1 MYRVHQYLQELRVKR
16 LMQEAASIQGDIE
29 HITALLPNNMSRY
42 DHRLWLWYEMDSSTK
57 SRHELVMWE
66 YFNSTRLFLT
76 YEHMPVIGLPTSLK
90 AGINIALEVLLDI
103 MNTKDGAVHP
113 FIPPYHLFDGFTVTD
128 QSSGVHYTLHMSV
141 HREGVQDPV
150 DYIANVF
157 LPFQGVGMGI
167 YQESRILLNTIINVI
182 VGVSRTGDMTDFLRM
197 YEEVCLRPGLKT
209 HLHVVLFG
217 RNENMLSKVSLL
229 QRSYPRKNITIHQ
242 VSTENFSHATSYDH
256 VANKLRDTD
265 LMLFFDYNFV
275 FTAEFL
281 DHCRINAVRGRQAYF
296 PVLFSFYKPELVHR
310 HIQRPLQM
318 LISAD
323 TGFFLRY
330 NYQVV
335 AIYKSDYKH
344 VGGFGRN
351 QGSLNDDVRFVDKVL
366 SRGLYVMRALE
377 PYLRRYY
384 KPRTCKGLTGN
395 THLACMNS
403 RADAI
408 GSKKILGSLIVSH
421 DLLDKI

>member
-1 MYRVHQYLQELRVKR
+1 
-16 LMQEAASIQGDIE
+16 
-29 HITALLPNNMSRY
+29 
-42 DHRLWLWYEMDSSTK
+42 
-57 SRHELVMWE
+57 
-66 YFNSTRLFLT
+66 
-76 YEHMPVIGLPTSLK
+76 
-90 AGINIALEVLLDI
+90 
-103 MNTKDGAVHP
+103 
-113 FIPPYHLFDGFTVTD
+113 
-128 QSSGVHYTLHMSV
+128 
-141 HREGVQDPV
+141 
-150 DYIANVF
+150 
-157 LPFQGVGMGI
+157 MGI
-167 YQESRILLNTIINVI
+167 YQESRMLLNTIINVI
-182 VGVSRTGDMTDFLRM
+182 VGVSRTGDITDLLRM

-209 HLHVVLFG
+209 QLHVVLCG

-351 QGSLNDDVRFVDKVL
+351 PLTKGSSAFTFCMTMSSSSLTPPFSENCKCL
-366 SRGLYVMRALE
+366 LALETCISSRGSCPGATAPITPPTL
-377 PYLRRYY
+377 
-384 KPRTCKGLTGN
+384 
-395 THLACMNS
+395 
-403 RADAI
+403 
-408 GSKKILGSLIVSH
+408 
-421 DLLDKI
+421 